1 MKMKRSIVLMAMMM
15 ALGAAIFAGC
25 GGGGSS
31 SSGGGGTEAES
42 GEEAEPEGGETA
54 NASDE
59 EGGEGEPFTVL
70 VDVDQTGPTKVYGL
84 PELAGVE
91 GAAKALNEEGGILG
105 HEVVVENIN
114 DNGNPQTGSSE
125 LVKWLGSHDKPNSF
139 YPGAEST
146 LEGALIPI
154 ATREELFIS
163 GKGDGSNLYEKEAH
177 KNYPLAFQIQGG
189 LQPFQEAIAD
199 WFEKEGIKNVG
210 IVQGE
215 YAYAEGEIPIIEE
228 ILDEKGIKHETVKA
242 DLEATSYTPQLDQ
255 LKSEGAE
262 GLYVALVEPASNHIF
277 GSRAELGWD
286 VPIVGENSFAG
297 ADYTKTVPAS
307 QLKNAYYIVD
317 PNVPTNTKVAGVPKL
332 KEIVGVPNLEKFG
345 VPFNVVSLGWDTL
358 IVDKYAAEAA
368 NSIEP
373 KAMAEALEQAGEWED
388 PLLATWPS
396 IKFTEE
402 DHQNQAITPEILPI
416 IPVGPYKAGQVAV
429 K

>member
-1 MKMKRSIVLMAMMM
+1 MKMKRSIALMAMMM

-25 GGGGSS
+25 GGGSSS
-31 SSGGGGTEAES
+31 SSGGGTEAEPA
-42 GEEAEPEGGETA
+42 GEEAEAGGETV
-54 NASDE
+54 DTGE
-59 EGGEGEPFTVL
+59 EGSDEPFTVL

-91 GAAKALNEEGGILG
+91 GAAKAINEEGGILG
-105 HEVVVENIN
+105 HEVVVEDIN
-114 DNGNPQTGSSE
+114 DNGNPQTGAAE
-125 LVKWLGSHDKPNSF
+125 LTKWLGSHDKPNSF

-154 ATREELFIS
+154 AAREGLFIS
-163 GKGDGSNLYEKEAH
+163 GKGDGNNLYEKEAH
-177 KNYPLAFQIQGG
+177 KKYPLAFQIQGG
-189 LQPFQEAIAD
+189 LRPFQEAIAD

-210 IVQGE
+210 IVEGE

-317 PNVPTNTKVAGVPKL
+317 PNVPTNTKVSGVPKL
-332 KEIVGVPNLEKFG
+332 KEIVGVSNLQKFG
-345 VPFNVVSLGWDTL
+345 VPINVVSLGWDTL
-358 IVDKYAAEAA
+358 VVDKYAAEAA

-373 KAMAEALEQAGEWED
+373 EAMAEALEKAGEWTD

-396 IKFTEE
+396 IEFTEE